1 VTDSID
7 NIDLTVYGGVENVE
21 LSVDFGSQG
30 DRGSNI
36 FAGNGD
42 PTVFLAGQDIQ
53 LNDLYINTNT
63 ANSYYG
69 WLYQYLL
76 EVGNPVWTPILKLDP
91 SQYSNIS
98 TTTFTSGAATISIP
112 VSELTTNSGTTVDD
126 FIIRYNIKNA
136 NPVSSGFT
144 YSVTGTDPNKNIV
157 IAISGIS
164 YSGGTWSNLA
174 GAQDVHLFISY
185 KA

>member
-1 VTDSID
+1 
-7 NIDLTVYGGVENVE
+7 
-21 LSVDFGSQG
+21 
-30 DRGSNI
+30 
-36 FAGNGD
+36 
-42 PTVFLAGQDIQ
+42 
-53 LNDLYINTNT
+53 
-63 ANSYYG
+63 
-69 WLYQYLL
+69 LL

-98 TTTFTSGAATISIP
+98 TTTFTAGAATISIP

-157 IAISGIS
+157 IAINGIS
-164 YSGGTWSNLA
+164 YSGGTWSNLT